1 MWFICTINTAND
13 NIDNIR
19 RDLQQSLNNI
29 SGWCCRNRMALN
41 PTKTKCMLI
50 ATRRKHQK
58 QQLSL
63 NLNSE
68 TTPIEQ
74 VSNHRLLGVTTDQ
87 QLKWQTHINN
97 ICRTVSRNIFLLSKL
112 AKFSAIKQT
121 LLLLFFVF
129 FAHIMSH
136 INCFKCM
143 GWMCLCAH
151 EATVLSPQTCHKI
164 LNAKS

>member
-1 MWFICTINTAND
+1 MFCIFSNDLPMCLTRLSVQCDLFADDGTINTAND

-19 RDLQQSLNNI
+19 RDLKQSLNNI

-41 PTKTKCMLI
+41 PTKTKCMLM
-50 ATRRKHQK
+50 ATTQKYQK

-74 VSNHRLLGVTTDQ
+74 VSNHRLLGVTADQ

-97 ICRTVSRNIFLLSKL
+97 ICRTVSRKKIF
-112 AKFSAIKQT
+112 FQ
-121 LLLLFFVF
+121 
-129 FAHIMSH
+129 
-136 INCFKCM
+136 N
-143 GWMCLCAH
+143 
-151 EATVLSPQTCHKI
+151 
-164 LNAKS
+164 